1 LRIRA
6 IYGSMF
12 VRGNTDRL
20 YRRGRHIKTRLK
32 KESMKV
38 LWERR
43 EQHAMAIMDVT
54 GQEKRRGNR
63 KER

>member
-1 LRIRA
+1 
-6 IYGSMF
+6 MF